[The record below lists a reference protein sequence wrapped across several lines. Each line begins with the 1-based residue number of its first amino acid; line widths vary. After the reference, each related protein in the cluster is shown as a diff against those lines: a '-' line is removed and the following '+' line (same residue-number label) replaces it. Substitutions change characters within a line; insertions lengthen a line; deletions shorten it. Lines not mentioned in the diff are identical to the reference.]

1 MAERRK
7 RPSARA
13 WTAERAAKEREL
25 VELQRARETAM
36 RSADAAVDRA
46 RDRVEV
52 LEELLAE
59 ARARLERAQH
69 TAISARMGRP

>member
-1 MAERRK
+1 MAERTK

-13 WTAERAAKEREL
+13 RTAERAAKEREL
-25 VELQRARETAM
+25 VVLQRAREDAM

-52 LEELLAE
+52 LEELLEE
-59 ARARLERAQH
+59 ARANLGRAQH